1 MTRMSERRPAF
12 FMALAALFSDALNEA
27 RLDRQLGR
35 RKRERLARDRLR
47 HAVDLKHDAARRN
60 TGHPE
65 FRRALALAHAHFD
78 GLLRHRNVR
87 EHTDPDAARA
97 LHVTGE
103 RAASGLDLARGD
115 ALRLHR
121 LQSELTEIERKPALR
136 IAMNAAFKGFT
147 ELGFLWL
154 HHDGVLSAPRPL
166 TGFALARLAARTMG
180 GGMIGFGQALV
191 LGHGIVLEDLAL
203 EDPDLDAAG
212 AIGGVCGGDAIVDVG
227 AQGVQRHAT
236 LAIPFETG
244 DLRAAQSARAIDADA
259 LRAEAHRRLHRALH
273 RAAERHPTLE
283 LLSDRLGDQGRVD
296 FRLTDFDDVDRDL
309 RIGQL
314 GNLLAEL
321 FDVGP
326 LLCDDY
332 AQAGRGNVDAR
343 LLVRTLDDDLRN
355 RRLLEALGQRRTDL
369 HVLVQELAV
378 LGLAREPARIPGA
391 VDAEAQPDR
400 IDFLS
405 HLDSLYAALAS
416 AAAATS
422 RTMIVMLA
430 NGFSIRPARPR
441 ARGLKRFNTRSL
453 PTQAWATTRSSTSRS
468 WLFSALAIA
477 DSSVF
482 LTSTEILFLENSRSA
497 SAVATFLPRMSWAT
511 TLSFCGLTRSMR
523 VVALAS
529 FSA

>member
-12 FMALAALFSDALNEA
+12 FMALPSLFSDALNEA

-154 HHDGVLSAPRPL
+154 HHDGILSAARPSD
-166 TGFALARLAARTMG
+166 GFALARFPARTMG
-180 GGMIGFGQALV
+180 GGMIGFSQALV
-191 LGHGIVLEDLAL
+191 LSHGIVLEDLAL

-212 AIGGVCGGDAIVDVG
+212 AIGGVRGGDAIIDVG
-227 AQGVQRHAT
+227 AQGVQRHPT
-236 LAIPFETG
+236 LAVPFETR
-244 DLRAAQSARAIDADA
+244 DLRAAQPARAIDADA
-259 LRAEAHRRLHRALH
+259 LCAQAHRRLHRAFH
-273 RAAERHPTLE
+273 RSPERHPALE
-283 LLSDRLGDQGRVD
+283 LLSDGLGDQGRVD
-296 FRLTDFDDVDRDL
+296 FRLTDFDDVDRHF
-309 RIGQL
+309 RAGQL
-314 GNLLAEL
+314 GHLLAQP
-321 FDVGP
+321 FDVGA
-326 LLCDDY
+326 LLADDH
-332 AQAGRGNVDAR
+332 AGTGGVNVDPR
-343 LLVRTLDDDLRN
+343 LLVRALDDDLRN
-355 RRLLEALGQRRTDL
+355 RRLLEALGQRLADL
-369 HVLVQELAV
+369 HVLVQQLAV
-378 LGLAREPARIPGA
+378 FALAGVPARIPGA

-405 HLDSLYAALAS
+405 HLDSL
-416 AAAATS
+416 
-422 RTMIVMLA
+422 
-430 NGFSIRPARPR
+430 
-441 ARGLKRFNTRSL
+441 
-453 PTQAWATTRSSTSRS
+453 
-468 WLFSALAIA
+468 
-477 DSSVF
+477 
-482 LTSTEILFLENSRSA
+482 
-497 SAVATFLPRMSWAT
+497 
-511 TLSFCGLTRSMR
+511 
-523 VVALAS
+523 
-529 FSA
+529 